1 MSSKSIMIS
10 KPRVCL
16 TSKPQSPSTLRWRLV
31 VELRPTC
38 RFGLTVRLD
47 SPVGLMD
54 SRRYPRMF
62 RRMKCAL
69 HNSIITLLAACSCV
83 TLSAQDARLNQE
95 DARLNHVY
103 QRRVAQ
109 LRNDLTKLAELRRQ
123 ETDWIKERDQ
133 KCGKDAA
140 CLAQETKARA
150 DYLEQLVAQRG
161 ANPTPISKIPQEL
174 LGKWIIR
181 KVLPTDTV
189 GCLDSKQAQTLVG
202 TEIEYRA
209 DSFRW
214 KTTSVQSSGSST
226 NMIGAQEFAQDNSAS
241 GSRIDFN
248 QLGIA
253 ASAVE
258 QITINHPD
266 VKIVELSQNDSA
278 AVPGENVLVSG
289 PNTIIFDI
297 CNTYFEGRRE

>member
-1 MSSKSIMIS
+1 MK
-10 KPRVCL
+10 
-16 TSKPQSPSTLRWRLV
+16 RWLANNIIV
-31 VELRPTC
+31 LFVAC
-38 RFGLTVRLD
+38 
-47 SPVGLMD
+47 
-54 SRRYPRMF
+54 Y
-62 RRMKCAL
+62 CA
-69 HNSIITLLAACSCV
+69 
-83 TLSAQDARLNQE
+83 TLSVAQDARLGQE
-95 DARLNHVY
+95 DARLNRIY

-109 LRNDLTKLAELRRQ
+109 LRNDPAKLAELRRE

-150 DYLEQLVAQRG
+150 DYLEQLFAQGG
-161 ANPTPISKIPQEL
+161 ANPTPTTKIPQEL

-181 KVLPTDTV
+181 KVLPTDTI

-214 KTTSVQSSGSST
+214 KTTTVQSSGSST
-226 NMIGAQEFAQDNSAS
+226 NMIGPQQFAQDNSGS
-241 GSRIDFN
+241 GSHVDFN

-266 VKIVELSQNDSA
+266 VKIAELSQNGSA
-278 AVPGENVLVSG
+278 AVPGENVLLSG
-289 PNTIIFDI
+289 PNTIILEI
-297 CNTYFEGRRE
+297 CNTYFEARRE

>member
-1 MSSKSIMIS
+1 
-10 KPRVCL
+10 
-16 TSKPQSPSTLRWRLV
+16 
-31 VELRPTC
+31 
-38 RFGLTVRLD
+38 
-47 SPVGLMD
+47 MD
-54 SRRYPRMF
+54 SRRYRSMF
-62 RRMKCAL
+62 RRMKRWSANGIVIL
-69 HNSIITLLAACSCV
+69 SAACSCAA
-83 TLSAQDARLNQE
+83 LSAAQDARLSQE

-109 LRNDLTKLAELRRQ
+109 LRNDPAKLAEMRRQ

-133 KCGKDAA
+133 KCGKDTA
-140 CLAQETKARA
+140 CLARETKARA
-150 DYLEQLVAQRG
+150 DYLERLVAQGG

-202 TEIEYRA
+202 TEVEYRA

-214 KTTSVQSSGSST
+214 KTTTVQSSGSST
-226 NMIGAQEFAQDNSAS
+226 NMIGAQEFARDSSGS
-241 GSRIDFN
+241 GSRVDFN

-266 VKIVELSQNDSA
+266 VKIAELSQNGSA
-278 AVPGENVLVSG
+278 AVPGENVLLSG
-289 PNTIIFDI
+289 PNTIILEI
-297 CNTYFEGRRE
+297 CNTYFEARRE